1 MNAQQLK
8 LVRIGMWLG
17 GLLMTALYLLL
28 VAGLGGSDYDQAVAD
43 HEWTCKM
50 ISEGVW
56 PKDPRVSCPEPVQV
70 LASN

>member
-1 MNAQQLK
+1 MSTRQLK
-8 LVRIGMWLG
+8 QFRIAIWAG
-17 GLLMTALYLLL
+17 GLLMAALYLLL

-50 ISEGVW
+50 ISDGVW